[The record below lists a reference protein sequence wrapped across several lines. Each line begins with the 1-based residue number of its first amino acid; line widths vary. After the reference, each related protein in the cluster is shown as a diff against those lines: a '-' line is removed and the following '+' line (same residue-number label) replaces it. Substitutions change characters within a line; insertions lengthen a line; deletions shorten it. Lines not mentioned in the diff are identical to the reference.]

1 MHFLKIRID
10 FNMKVQKCGITT
22 GQTEGRI
29 AYLNV
34 AVNVNYGS
42 SVGVATFYNQI
53 GIRPGGF
60 SAGGD
65 SGSLIIVKG
74 GNNDRRPVGLL
85 YAGSSSLTFANPIIP
100 VLSRFG
106 VTVDGD

>member
-42 SVGVATFYNQI
+42 SGVATFYNQI

-65 SGSLIIVKG
+65 SGSLIVVKG

-106 VTVDGD
+106 VTVDGE

>member
-10 FNMKVQKCGITT
+10 FNMKVQKCGRTT
-22 GQTEGRI
+22 GQTEGRVS
-29 AYLNV
+29 YLNV
-34 AVNVNYGS
+34 TVNVNYG
-42 SVGVATFYNQI
+42 VGVATFYNQI

-65 SGSLIIVKG
+65 SGSLIVVKG

-85 YAGSSSLTFANPIIP
+85 YAGSSSLTIANPIIP
-100 VLSRFG
+100 ILARFG
-106 VTVDGD
+106 VTIDGE